1 MSLTFSNIL
10 IEPFETSEWNFWLLE
25 GTNTREVKDK
35 KDKEHFLA
43 PNELMLFCFLLTAL
57 AKKCALQ

>member
-25 GTNTREVKDK
+25 GTNTREVEDK
-35 KDKEHFLA
+35 KDKEQFLA
-43 PNELMLFCFLLTAL
+43 QMN
-57 AKKCALQ
+57 

>member
-25 GTNTREVKDK
+25 GTNTRKVEEDK
-35 KDKEHFLA
+35 KDKEQFLA
-43 PNELMLFCFLLTAL
+43 QMN
-57 AKKCALQ
+57 